1 MRKGNVMTLKL
12 DLDGIQVQ
20 LCIIGY
26 RPSSEEDW
34 TGEWCKTDF
43 SFRSAPWLDYHQEG
57 DEVFLCRE
65 VEELCDQ
72 LGRLL
77 TDQLTEEMELTFI
90 EPDFTF
96 RLSPKQDLRQNPR
109 VTYIAPTANPTV
121 DISADW
127 TVSFWHD
134 GLTANYLSVAL
145 GREEISH
152 LHNYLGLVLG
162 RLSEAECATMVRDG
176 VLHSEGFSEPH

>member
-1 MRKGNVMTLKL
+1 MTLKL

-20 LCIIGY
+20 LRITGY
-26 RPSSEEDW
+26 RPSSEGDW

-65 VEELCDQ
+65 VEELFDQ
-72 LGRLL
+72 LSLLL
-77 TDQLTEEMELTFI
+77 TDQLTEETELTLM

-96 RLSPKQDLRQNPR
+96 QLHPKRDLRQDPC
-109 VTYIAPTANPTV
+109 VTYIAPTADPIV

-127 TVSFWHD
+127 TVSFWHE
-134 GLTANYLSVAL
+134 GLTGNYLSVAL
-145 GREEISH
+145 GREEISY
-152 LHNYLGLVLG
+152 LRNYLGLVLG
-162 RLSEAECATMVRDG
+162 RLSEAECAAMIQKG
-176 VLHSEGFSEPH
+176 VLHGDGFSESH